1 MSALNNEQVQQRQGT
16 AAQDGANLVINATT
30 GFAGPST
37 SEAGGIT
44 FPPLP
49 NRTSPPAGSPAT
61 GAAVVTT
68 AIQQNITPLQ
78 QQMAEQSQLLASMA
92 KVITAGQNPAA
103 TVLSPAQAAAASV
116 APDKA
121 KRSKE
126 KRKKKEE
133 SSSSSSSSSSDD
145 EAPERLRRLVDRIE
159 AQQPTDPSGFRKQIF
174 HGFATQGKLALALLA
189 EDPPNVKGATKVL
202 KPLIRRAEVGM
213 AVTNTLAAEPRIG
226 LAAADICFSILCNE
240 DKLRDK
246 TKPRKLVDGVKDQA
260 LKRAASRSGG
270 AKMMPAVMREMKSGG
285 VERCTQACTPL
296 VFAFLRAAPSFA
308 LAVWLCARAPSLCA
322 CVRVMTLVV
331 KLPLVRGQG
340 LGLLWRV
347 LEHACACLSWPV
359 LHVYE
364 FLQSLSST
372 RPDARQAPTLRTCL
386 EGVGDQC
393 PCPFLDHLA
402 ARAGALLAPL
412 GDCVTADLQALAV
425 QLAQEAPESL
435 AARTTK
441 DYATVWRQFR
451 SWWEAHNFPWDI
463 YSTPG
468 ELVALYLLALLN
480 TSRADGVGPGRVRL
494 ASAAISTYFRMA
506 GKATPTEHAACGIV
520 CTLAEKRLH
529 GRPLQRD
536 ALEPED
542 IAALA
547 RLVEGPEVR
556 LDYLM
561 MVAAVAIMFA
571 GFFRFD
577 DAAEICVHVDLLLIS
592 ASHMEIFIP
601 RSKTDQLMRGHW
613 VVIARSGGPCCP
625 VGLTERLLELGGYR
639 RQPVSVD
646 EDVGPLLRPVQWTQ
660 RGGYL
665 SGPLTG
671 GNSMAADRGVP
682 AELRK
687 AHGHWCTDAMVQHY
701 TRRDTAAKLEV
712 SRRLGL
718 AAVYMMVSR

>member
-30 GFAGPST
+30 GFAGPPT

-240 DKLRDK
+240 DKFRDK
-246 TKPRKLVDGVKDQA
+246 TKPRKLVDGVEDQA
-260 LKRAASRSGG
+260 LKRAASRS
-270 AKMMPAVMREMKSGG
+270 
-285 VERCTQACTPL
+285 
-296 VFAFLRAAPSFA
+296 
-308 LAVWLCARAPSLCA
+308 
-322 CVRVMTLVV
+322 
-331 KLPLVRGQG
+331 
-340 LGLLWRV
+340 
-347 LEHACACLSWPV
+347 
-359 LHVYE
+359 
-364 FLQSLSST
+364 
-372 RPDARQAPTLRTCL
+372 
-386 EGVGDQC
+386 
-393 PCPFLDHLA
+393 
-402 ARAGALLAPL
+402 
-412 GDCVTADLQALAV
+412 
-425 QLAQEAPESL
+425 
-435 AARTTK
+435 
-441 DYATVWRQFR
+441 
-451 SWWEAHNFPWDI
+451 
-463 YSTPG
+463 
-468 ELVALYLLALLN
+468 
-480 TSRADGVGPGRVRL
+480 
-494 ASAAISTYFRMA
+494 
-506 GKATPTEHAACGIV
+506 
-520 CTLAEKRLH
+520 
-529 GRPLQRD
+529 
-536 ALEPED
+536 
-542 IAALA
+542 
-547 RLVEGPEVR
+547 
-556 LDYLM
+556 
-561 MVAAVAIMFA
+561 
-571 GFFRFD
+571 
-577 DAAEICVHVDLLLIS
+577 
-592 ASHMEIFIP
+592 
-601 RSKTDQLMRGHW
+601 
-613 VVIARSGGPCCP
+613 

-671 GNSMAADRGVP
+671 TREAPVHSLSYAAFRTRLLKMVPLAGIKRNITAHSMRIGGNSTAADRGVP

-687 AHGHWCTDAMVQHY
+687 AHGRWRTDAMVQHY

-718 AAVYMMVSR
+718 AVSGTSAPGSASGGQ

>member
-1 MSALNNEQVQQRQGT
+1 MYSR
-16 AAQDGANLVINATT
+16 
-30 GFAGPST
+30 
-37 SEAGGIT
+37 
-44 FPPLP
+44 
-49 NRTSPPAGSPAT
+49 RGSPAT

-92 KVITAGQNPAA
+92 K
-103 TVLSPAQAAAASV
+103 
-116 APDKA
+116 
-121 KRSKE
+121 
-126 KRKKKEE
+126 
-133 SSSSSSSSSSDD
+133 
-145 EAPERLRRLVDRIE
+145 
-159 AQQPTDPSGFRKQIF
+159 
-174 HGFATQGKLALALLA
+174 GKLALALLA

-240 DKLRDK
+240 DKFRDK

-260 LKRAASRSGG
+260 LKRAASRSG
-270 AKMMPAVMREMKSGG
+270 PIAVR
-285 VERCTQACTPL
+285 
-296 VFAFLRAAPSFA
+296 
-308 LAVWLCARAPSLCA
+308 LCARHDFGCQAA
-322 CVRVMTLVV
+322 FG
-331 KLPLVRGQG
+331 RGQG
-340 LGLLWRV
+340 LGLLWRIM
-347 LEHACACLSWPV
+347 ERARACLSWPV

-364 FLQSLSST
+364 FFAVAFKSHKGSHNLNHTMTDADVDAFLSLIGSETELDPVVLADVQRALESNAQQFGDQKSSKAVPDFAAGQLSDTQPGKRLAVQKGTT
-372 RPDARQAPTLRTCL
+372 RHPVVTQAPTDTAPVLHRK
-386 EGVGDQC
+386 Q
-393 PCPFLDHLA
+393 P
-402 ARAGALLAPL
+402 ARS
-412 GDCVTADLQALAV
+412 ADD
-425 QLAQEAPESL
+425 E
-435 AARTTK
+435 K
-441 DYATVWRQFR
+441 
-451 SWWEAHNFPWDI
+451 
-463 YSTPG
+463 
-468 ELVALYLLALLN
+468 
-480 TSRADGVGPGRVRL
+480 
-494 ASAAISTYFRMA
+494 
-506 GKATPTEHAACGIV
+506 
-520 CTLAEKRLH
+520 EKRLH

-625 VGLTERLLELGGYR
+625 VGLTERLLELGG
-639 RQPVSVD
+639 
-646 EDVGPLLRPVQWTQ
+646 
-660 RGGYL
+660 
-665 SGPLTG
+665 
-671 GNSMAADRGVP
+671 NSMAADRGVP

-687 AHGHWCTDAMVQHY
+687 AHGRWRTDAMVQHY
-701 TRRDTAAKLEV
+701 MRHDTAAKLEV

-718 AAVYMMVSR
+718 AGAAFARVRALGSLSPGFPPLSFLALSASMFEST

>member
-240 DKLRDK
+240 DKFRDK

-260 LKRAASRSGG
+260 LKRAASRSG
-270 AKMMPAVMREMKSGG
+270 PIAVR
-285 VERCTQACTPL
+285 
-296 VFAFLRAAPSFA
+296 
-308 LAVWLCARAPSLCA
+308 LCARHDFGCQAA
-322 CVRVMTLVV
+322 FG
-331 KLPLVRGQG
+331 RGQG
-340 LGLLWRV
+340 LGLLWRIM
-347 LEHACACLSWPV
+347 ERARACLSWPV

-364 FLQSLSST
+364 FFAVAFKSHKGSHNLNHTMTDADVDAFLSLIGSETELDPVVLADVQRALESNAQQFGDQKSSKAVPDFAAGQLSDTQPGKRLAVQKGTT
-372 RPDARQAPTLRTCL
+372 RHPVVTQAPTDTAPVLHRKQPARSADD
-386 EGVGDQC
+386 EKD
-393 PCPFLDHLA
+393 LA
-402 ARAGALLAPL
+402 ARAGALLEPL
-412 GDCVTADLQALAV
+412 GDCVTADLQALAA

-520 CTLAEKRLH
+520 RTLAEKRLH

-547 RLVEGPEVR
+547 RLVEGPE
-556 LDYLM
+556 
-561 MVAAVAIMFA
+561 
-571 GFFRFD
+571 
-577 DAAEICVHVDLLLIS
+577 IS
-592 ASHMEIFIP
+592 SCGA
-601 RSKTDQLMRGHW
+601 
-613 VVIARSGGPCCP
+613 
-625 VGLTERLLELGGYR
+625 
-639 RQPVSVD
+639 
-646 EDVGPLLRPVQWTQ
+646 
-660 RGGYL
+660 
-665 SGPLTG
+665 TG
-671 GNSMAADRGVP
+671 
-682 AELRK
+682 
-687 AHGHWCTDAMVQHY
+687 
-701 TRRDTAAKLEV
+701 
-712 SRRLGL
+712 
-718 AAVYMMVSR
+718 